1 MGIFDRFKSK
11 KEDEEK
17 SAEKKEKPKVARGPA
32 RQIKVEKK
40 KAKSKTEKPKKPA
53 RIATRSVAGGETK
66 TRKVAKKEEN
76 LAYRALLE
84 PLVSE
89 KSTGLGQFNKY
100 VFKVHSKAS
109 KFQVKS
115 AVEDYYGVGVTK
127 VNIIKIRPKKRIH
140 GRTVGW
146 KQGFKKA
153 VVTLAAGDTIGV
165 TEGV

>member
-1 MGIFDRFKSK
+1 MSIFDRFKSK
-11 KEDEEK
+11 KEDKEK
-17 SAEKKEKPKVARGPA
+17 PVEKKEKPKAARLPA
-32 RQIKVEKK
+32 RQVKAEKK
-40 KAKSKTEKPKKPA
+40 EAKPKTERPKKEA
-53 RIATRSVAGGETK
+53 K

-76 LAYRALLE
+76 LAYRELLE

-100 VFKVHSKAS
+100 VFKVHPKAS
-109 KFQVKS
+109 KFQIKS

-127 VNIIKIRPKKRIH
+127 VNIVKIHPKKRIH

-153 VVTLAAGDTIGV
+153 VVTLRAGDAIGV

>member
-11 KEDEEK
+11 EEPEK
-17 SAEKKEKPKVARGPA
+17 KPAEKKEKPKAVQP
-32 RQIKVEKK
+32 EKK
-40 KAKSKTEKPKKPA
+40 KESKSRVEKPKRGA
-53 RIATRSVAGGETK
+53 K
-66 TRKVAKKEEN
+66 TRKIVKKEEN
-76 LAYRALLE
+76 IAYEILLE

-100 VFKVHSKAS
+100 VFKVHPKAS
-109 KFQVKS
+109 KFQIKS
-115 AVEDYYGVGVTK
+115 AVENYYGVGVTK
-127 VNIIKIRPKKRIH
+127 VNIIKIHPKKRIH

-153 VVTLAAGDTIGV
+153 VVTLQQGDTIGV